1 MALKLF
7 RSTGHSTLLMPGETR
22 LAPHPGWLV
31 LAVSAW
37 IALACNVAIWRL
49 VNDPA
54 RFPSALAVAAV
65 LGGGAG
71 CILSVLAWRRT
82 LKLAATLVLVVAAL
96 VACGLWAQQLPIESL
111 WTQRPLALLPG
122 WASLLRWQ
130 VPTLFMLLAVL
141 PVAWMWS
148 VPLRRLPGP
157 AQLQANILGV
167 AIAAA
172 VGGAGLIALS

>member
-31 LAVSAW
+31 LAASAW
-37 IALACNVAIWRL
+37 IAFACNVAIWRL
-49 VNDPA
+49 VNDPT

-130 VPTLFMLLAVL
+130 VPALFMLLAVL

-157 AQLQANILGV
+157 VQLQANILGV

>member
-31 LAVSAW
+31 LATSAW
-37 IALACNVAIWRL
+37 VAFVCNVAVWRL
-49 VNDPA
+49 VNDPSA
-54 RFPSALAVAAV
+54 LPSALAVAAV

-71 CILSVLAWRRT
+71 MILSILAWRRT
-82 LKLAATLVLVVAAL
+82 LKAAVTLVLVLAAL
-96 VACGLWAQQLPIESL
+96 LACGLWAQQLPIESL

-122 WASLLRWQ
+122 WANFLRWQ
-130 VPTLFMLLAVL
+130 VPALFMLLAVL

-157 AQLQANILGV
+157 SQLQANIVGA

-172 VGGAGLIALS
+172 VFGIGMIALS